1 MPGHRDRVRAIVGGG
16 HRAGIMTKIASSR
29 RPALALAL
37 YRLLGPVVAPVA
49 LARARKRMAAEDIPT
64 TRAVER
70 NGHATQPRPPGQLV
84 WFHAASIGES
94 LSILPLVETL
104 AGDCAILVTSGT
116 ATSAKLLATRL
127 PEGAVHQFAPLDTP
141 AAAGR
146 FLRHWHPDIA
156 IFVESEIWPNLI
168 ESTARRATP
177 LMLINARMSER
188 ALHRWARMPASA
200 HAVFSRF
207 QRIVTQ
213 DQRTLDG
220 LRPFVSDARTTLSLG
235 GNMKAAASPLP
246 VDNTALAKWRDTL
259 GGRISW
265 VASSTHDGEDP
276 AVLQAHDRIRE
287 THSKALLILVPRHP
301 HRGSAIAEMARRQG
315 FETARLSAGETVTPD
330 TAVLVADTLGELGL
344 WYRLSPIVF
353 LAGSFGQS
361 GGHNPWEPIALGA
374 ALLHGPN
381 VANAENDYRDLHAA
395 GAAIEVADGKALGDA
410 VLALVDNPDR
420 RARQQDAG
428 RAATTGADGLVA
440 RIASEIRTLLESQA
454 GAR

>member
-16 HRAGIMTKIASSR
+16 HRTGIMTEIASSR
-29 RPALALAL
+29 GPALALTL
-37 YRLLGPVVAPVA
+37 YRVLGPIAAPVA
-49 LARARKRMAAEDIPT
+49 LARARKRMAAEGIPA
-64 TRAVER
+64 TRAGER
-70 NGHATQPRPPGQLV
+70 NGHATKPRPPGHLV

-104 AGDCAILVTSGT
+104 ARECAILVTSGT

-141 AAAGR
+141 AAAER
-146 FLRHWHPDIA
+146 FQKHWHPDIA
-156 IFVESEIWPNLI
+156 VFVESEIWPNLI

-177 LMLINARMSER
+177 LMLINARMSDR
-188 ALHRWARMPASA
+188 ALRRWARMPASA
-200 HAVFSRF
+200 RAVFSRF
-207 QRIVTQ
+207 RQIVTQ

-220 LRPFVSDARTTLSLG
+220 LRPFVSGTGTTLGLG
-235 GNMKAAASPLP
+235 GNMKAAAKPLP
-246 VDNTALAKWRDTL
+246 VNDAALATWRDTL
-259 GGRISW
+259 GARTAW

-276 AVLQAHDRIRE
+276 AVLDAHDQIRAA
-287 THSKALLILVPRHP
+287 HPDALLILVPRHP
-301 HRGSAIAEMARRQG
+301 HRGGEITKMARARG
-315 FETARLSAGETVTPD
+315 FDTARLGGDEPVTPD
-330 TAVLVADTLGELGL
+330 TEVLVADTLGDLGL

-395 GAAIEVADGKALGDA
+395 GATVEVADGAALGKA
-410 VLALVDNPDR
+410 VIALIDDPDK
-420 RARQQDAG
+420 RARQQDAA
-428 RAATTGADGLVA
+428 RTATTGADGLVD
-440 RIASEIRTLLESQA
+440 RLASDIRTLLEMQA
-454 GAR
+454 HAE